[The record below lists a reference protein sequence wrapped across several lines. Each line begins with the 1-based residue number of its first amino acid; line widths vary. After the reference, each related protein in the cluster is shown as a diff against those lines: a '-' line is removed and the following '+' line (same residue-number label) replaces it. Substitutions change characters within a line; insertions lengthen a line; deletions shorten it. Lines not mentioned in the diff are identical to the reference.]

1 MKPIA
6 KNVFLKYL
14 QCPKLAWHTYRNLIE
29 TKISF
34 SDNFLIFESKKIHS
48 MAELLFEKAIRV
60 EAENLQQAV
69 EKTKQLISDKTTE
82 VIFEPVFEYNGFI
95 TKTDILK
102 KAGNGW
108 QIIEIKSGNKCKSK
122 YINDLA
128 YCCFIISKNIKCIN
142 KASLFLLSKNFQLNS
157 STEKLFNET
166 DCSFEAFSKA
176 EEFEKTLEEIKNSLT
191 AQTPPQADLKLI
203 CKNCPLFLQCHG
215 KDIKYHIFD
224 LPRLSAKVFENL
236 KLLNINKVEDIPDD
250 TELTPMQKT
259 VKDCV
264 KNDKIFINPQLKQEL
279 EKIKLPFYYLDFES
293 MMTIYPVYPNITT
306 HSQVVTQYSLHKVCD
321 NNFKQIQHFEYIA
334 DPKKDCRKQL
344 IKNLINDLQTEG
356 SIITYSDF
364 ERNIIANLVKLV
376 PELSDKI
383 HAIEE
388 RIVDMEL
395 IVRNNYYDKRFHGR
409 TSIKKI
415 LPVMIENMNYDNLNI
430 AEGGSASAHFA
441 YMAMNMYT
449 QEKEEQI
456 KKELLR
462 YCCQDTLAL
471 VKIHQFLINC
481 VN

>member
-1 MKPIA
+1 
-6 KNVFLKYL
+6 
-14 QCPKLAWHTYRNLIE
+14 
-29 TKISF
+29 
-34 SDNFLIFESKKIHS
+34 
-48 MAELLFEKAIRV
+48 
-60 EAENLQQAV
+60 
-69 EKTKQLISDKTTE
+69 
-82 VIFEPVFEYNGFI
+82 
-95 TKTDILK
+95 
-102 KAGNGW
+102 
-108 QIIEIKSGNKCKSK
+108 
-122 YINDLA
+122 
-128 YCCFIISKNIKCIN
+128 
-142 KASLFLLSKNFQLNS
+142 
-157 STEKLFNET
+157 
-166 DCSFEAFSKA
+166 
-176 EEFEKTLEEIKNSLT
+176 
-191 AQTPPQADLKLI
+191 
-203 CKNCPLFLQCHG
+203 
-215 KDIKYHIFD
+215 
-224 LPRLSAKVFENL
+224 
-236 KLLNINKVEDIPDD
+236 
-250 TELTPMQKT
+250 
-259 VKDCV
+259 
-264 KNDKIFINPQLKQEL
+264 
-279 EKIKLPFYYLDFES
+279 